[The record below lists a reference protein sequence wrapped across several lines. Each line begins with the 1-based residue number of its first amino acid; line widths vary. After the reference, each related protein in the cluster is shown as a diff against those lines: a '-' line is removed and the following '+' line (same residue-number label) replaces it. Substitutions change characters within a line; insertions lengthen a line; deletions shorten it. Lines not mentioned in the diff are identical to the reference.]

1 MGILKNLFYGAIIG
15 IANIIPGVSGG
26 TMALVLGFYKRL
38 IVSIHNI
45 SPRTIII
52 FLKVFTFKKEN
63 VEKFKDEVKRIEL
76 IFLVTITAGA
86 LIAVVALSE
95 IMIYLLNNF
104 HDSTYGFFFGL
115 VLVSVIAPYKII
127 KKKTI
132 SCFLVFLIA
141 VVAILA
147 VSFSASGETLLKKVQ
162 IKHEMKIKKVDTQ
175 TDKIEKEN
183 NKYNILKLSYFFLLG
198 AVAISAMILP
208 GVSGSFLLLLMGGY
222 FTILKAITNR
232 NYIIL
237 IIFSAGCLVGIA
249 IFSRFLN
256 FLLKRWH
263 NQTMSF
269 LVGLV
274 IGSLWMI
281 WPFKTSAKVGDEIIY
296 LTNRIPNAI
305 GTNEIYTFLT
315 ALLGIGIVAVILI
328 IESKKKFED
337 I

>member
-1 MGILKNLFYGAIIG
+1 MRILKNLFYGTIIG
-15 IANIIPGVSGG
+15 VANIIPGVSGG

-52 FLKVFTFKKEN
+52 FFKVFTFKKEN

-86 LIAVVALSE
+86 LIAIVVLSE

-104 HDSTYGFFFGL
+104 HDPTYGFFFGL

-132 SCFLVFLIA
+132 SCFFIFLIA
-141 VVAILA
+141 VMVILA
-147 VSFSASGETLLKKVQ
+147 VSFSASGETLLKKAQ
-162 IKHEMKIKKVDTQ
+162 IKHEMKKADTQ

-183 NKYNILKLSYFFLLG
+183 NKFNILKLSYFFLLG
-198 AVAISAMILP
+198 AVAISTMILP

-237 IIFSAGCLVGIA
+237 IIFSAGCLVGIV

-296 LTNRIPNAI
+296 LINRIPNAI
-305 GTNEIYTFLT
+305 GANEIHTFLT
-315 ALLGIGIVAVILI
+315 TLLGIGIVAAILI

-337 I
+337 S

>member
-1 MGILKNLFYGAIIG
+1 MRILKNLFYGTIIG

-38 IVSIHNI
+38 IVSIQNI

-63 VEKFKDEVKRIEL
+63 IEKFKDEVKRIEL

-86 LIAVVALSE
+86 LIAVVVLSE
-95 IMIYLLNNF
+95 LMIYLLNNF
-104 HDSTYGFFFGL
+104 HDPTYGFFFGL

-127 KKKTI
+127 NKKTT

-141 VVAILA
+141 VMVILA
-147 VSFSASGETLLKKVQ
+147 VSFSASGETLLKKAQ
-162 IKHEMKIKKVDTQ
+162 IKHEMKMKKADIR
-175 TDKIEKEN
+175 TDEIEK
-183 NKYNILKLSYFFLLG
+183 NKKFNILTLSYFFLLG
-198 AVAISAMILP
+198 AVAISTMILP

-274 IGSLWMI
+274 IGSLWII
-281 WPFKTSAKVGDEIIY
+281 WPFKTSAKVGDETIY
-296 LTNRIPNAI
+296 LTNRIPNSI
-305 GTNEIYTFLT
+305 GTNEIFTFLT
-315 ALLGIGIVAVILI
+315 TLLGIGIVAAILI

-337 I
+337 R